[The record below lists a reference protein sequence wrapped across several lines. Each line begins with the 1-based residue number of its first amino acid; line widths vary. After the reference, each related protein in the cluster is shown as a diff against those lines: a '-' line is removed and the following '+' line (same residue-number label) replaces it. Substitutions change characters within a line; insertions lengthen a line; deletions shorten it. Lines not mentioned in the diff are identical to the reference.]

1 MEDAI
6 YVLKSGGRDIKG
18 YALAA
23 AAILLTIII
32 VVDGGVTDLPTGA
45 GFIAACGVGAWVFFL
60 SPKVI
65 ADAHG
70 ITSIGPFRTTV
81 TPWAEVEDV
90 FIRWGMKIERVD
102 GTVIEVPAF
111 PTTGSITRMRYE
123 GDDIDDFASG
133 THAYSTT
140 SRKAAAFLQDRA
152 LHAEQ
157 HSAGRPASAQAH
169 SRWHADKIAAWALAL
184 AALAANIYWLSTR

>member
-18 YALAA
+18 YALAGA
-23 AAILLTIII
+23 ALLLTIII
-32 VVDGGVTDLPTGA
+32 VIDGGIGDLPTGA
-45 GFIAACGVGAWVFFL
+45 GFIAACAVGAWVFFL

-65 ADAHG
+65 ADRCG
-70 ITSIGPFRTTV
+70 ITSVGPFRTTV

-90 FIRWGMKIERVD
+90 YIRWGMKIERRD
-102 GTVIEVPAF
+102 GKVIEVPAF

-123 GDDIDDFASG
+123 GDDIDDFATG

-140 SRKAAAFLQDRA
+140 SRKAAIFLQDHAA
-152 LHAEQ
+152 LAEPGTA
-157 HSAGRPASAQAH
+157 SEECPRPH
-169 SRWHADKIAAWALAL
+169 WHVEKIAAWVLAL